1 MSGAG
6 RVPERLSW
14 MADLLDPQPADAVLE
29 LGCGNGTLA
38 ALLLPRLSRGRYLG
52 IDRSSSAIAAA
63 VWRNSDAVAS
73 GAASFRVAD
82 IAKADFAKADFAKAD
97 FAKAELAKTEPG
109 QAYQRIVAVNLNLFW
124 TGAAPELSRL
134 RGLLAP
140 QGRLYLAY
148 QPPSADA
155 LIKIEA
161 VLRQNL
167 EREAYAIE
175 RVDRAPMRPIGQIQ
189 PALCVVARA
198 V

>member
-1 MSGAG
+1 MSAVA
-6 RVPERLSW
+6 RIPERLSW
-14 MADLLDPQPADAVLE
+14 MSDLLDPQPADAVLE

-38 ALLLPRLSRGRYLG
+38 ALLLPRLSRGHYLG

-73 GAASFRVAD
+73 GAASFRVVD
-82 IAKADFAKADFAKAD
+82 L
-97 FAKAELAKTEPG
+97 AKAELDQG
-109 QAYQRIVAVNLNLFW
+109 YRRIVAVNLNLFW
-124 TGAAPELSRL
+124 NGAAPELARL
-134 RGLLAP
+134 RERLAP

-148 QPPSADA
+148 QPPGADA

-161 VLRQNL
+161 LLRQNL

-175 RVDRAPMRPIGQIQ
+175 RVERAPMRPI

-198 V
+198 A

>member
-14 MADLLDPQPADAVLE
+14 MADVLDPQPADAVLE

-82 IAKADFAKADFAKAD
+82 IAKADFAKA
-97 FAKAELAKTEPG
+97 ELAKAEPG

-124 TGAAPELSRL
+124 TGDAPELSRL

-161 VLRQNL
+161 MLRQNL

-175 RVDRAPMRPIGQIQ
+175 RVARAPMRPIGQIQ

>member
-29 LGCGNGTLA
+29 LGCGNGMLA
-38 ALLLPRLSRGRYLG
+38 ALLLPRLSRGHYLG

-82 IAKADFAKADFAKAD
+82 LAKAD
-97 FAKAELAKTEPG
+97 FAKAELAKAEPG
-109 QAYQRIVAVNLNLFW
+109 QAYQRIVAVNLNLNLFW

-175 RVDRAPMRPIGQIQ
+175 RVERAPMRPIGQIQ

>member
-1 MSGAG
+1 MSTAG

-14 MADLLDPQPADAVLE
+14 VAELLDPQSTDAVLE

-38 ALLLPRLSRGRYLG
+38 ALLLPRLSRGHYLG

-73 GAASFRVAD
+73 GAASFRVLD
-82 IAKADFAKADFAKAD
+82 IAKA
-97 FAKAELAKTEPG
+97 ELDRR
-109 QAYQRIVAVNLNLFW
+109 YHRIVAVNLNLFW
-124 TGAAPELSRL
+124 IGAAPELARL
-134 RGLLAP
+134 REWLAP

-161 VLRQNL
+161 MLRQNL
-167 EREAYAIE
+167 EREAYAVE
-175 RVDRAPMRPIGQIQ
+175 RVERAAMRPI
-189 PALCVVARA
+189 PALCVIARVA
-198 V
+198 